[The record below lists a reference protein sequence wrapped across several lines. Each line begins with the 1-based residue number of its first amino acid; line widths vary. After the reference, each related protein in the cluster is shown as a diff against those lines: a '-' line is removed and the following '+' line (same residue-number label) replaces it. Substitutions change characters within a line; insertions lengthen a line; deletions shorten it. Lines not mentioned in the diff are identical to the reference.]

1 MDLDFER
8 VVLPMD
14 VEPGLW
20 KRGRTDGVAAAITP
34 KVASSL
40 LLWLV
45 LWM

>member
-8 VVLPMD
+8 EMLPND

-20 KRGRTDGVAAAITP
+20 KRGRTEGTAAAITP

-40 LLWLV
+40 LF
-45 LWM
+45 